1 MFPRSYFP
9 GHHFAPRYW
18 GEGGAGA
25 PPTPPA
31 TGSRGRLLVRWL
43 LEITPVKNPMGEY
56 VWRRENDEELFIL

>member
-43 LEITPVKNPMGEY
+43 LEIPPVKNPMGEY

>member
-43 LEITPVKNPMGEY
+43 LEIPPVKNPMGEY
-56 VWRRENDEELFIL
+56 VWRREKEEVLFL

>member
-43 LEITPVKNPMGEY
+43 LEIPPVKNPMGEY
-56 VWRRENDEELFIL
+56 VWRREEEEVLFL